1 MPTAAKF
8 GMPFIVCVRRHGK
21 ESILRQ
27 FEKRLTNDAASEQKT
42 ALGEI
47 FRIAALRLDQRVTA
61 PDRLK
66 VHGHLSTHVLDT
78 HGGHPAAGVAIELC
92 EVAASGATR
101 LIKRAVTNADGRTD
115 QPLLSG
121 APVPI
126 ATYELRFA
134 VSDYFARQGAP
145 LADPPFL
152 GIVPIRFAVA
162 EPEGRY
168 HVPLSVTPLTEG
180 AERNANSCPGRGAA
194 RSDALQNRD
203 RHERCVW
210 NDPGRDAALALRRVR
225 DTSPFHRPQKCT
237 TVAAAPAPVR
247 CLTREV
253 LPVATTRPLSEIL
266 PKEMTELKVRPIF
279 TLLLEVQPAINVGKT
294 PGVDRRVGVIT
305 GGRFE
310 GERLRGTLLP
320 GGSDWQAIR
329 PGDGAWLLNVRIV
342 LKTDDDAII
351 GMSYP
356 GLRHGPKEVLD
367 RIARGEVVKAT
378 DYYLRISAT
387 FETASEKYGWLN
399 NIISVG
405 VGHRLPEGP
414 IYQMFEVL

>member
-1 MPTAAKF
+1 VSP
-8 GMPFIVCVRRHGK
+8 GPSPFRGSV
-21 ESILRQ
+21 LRT
-27 FEKRLTNDAASEQKT
+27 EHL
-42 ALGEI
+42 
-47 FRIAALRLDQRVTA
+47 RVTE
-61 PDRLK
+61 
-66 VHGHLSTHVLDT
+66 T
-78 HGGHPAAGVAIELC
+78 
-92 EVAASGATR
+92 SGALFMR
-101 LIKRAVTNADGRTD
+101 R
-115 QPLLSG
+115 
-121 APVPI
+121 
-126 ATYELRFA
+126 
-134 VSDYFARQGAP
+134 
-145 LADPPFL
+145 
-152 GIVPIRFAVA
+152 
-162 EPEGRY
+162 
-168 HVPLSVTPLTEG
+168 
-180 AERNANSCPGRGAA
+180 RNAYCYGGAG
-194 RSDALQNRD
+194 D
-203 RHERCVW
+203 R
-210 NDPGRDAALALRRVR
+210 
-225 DTSPFHRPQKCT
+225 
-237 TVAAAPAPVR
+237 PVF
-247 CLTREV
+247 LSREV

-279 TLLLEVQPAINVGKT
+279 TLLLDVQPAINVGKT

>member
-1 MPTAAKF
+1 M
-8 GMPFIVCVRRHGK
+8 
-21 ESILRQ
+21 
-27 FEKRLTNDAASEQKT
+27 
-42 ALGEI
+42 
-47 FRIAALRLDQRVTA
+47 
-61 PDRLK
+61 
-66 VHGHLSTHVLDT
+66 
-78 HGGHPAAGVAIELC
+78 
-92 EVAASGATR
+92 
-101 LIKRAVTNADGRTD
+101 
-115 QPLLSG
+115 
-121 APVPI
+121 
-126 ATYELRFA
+126 
-134 VSDYFARQGAP
+134 
-145 LADPPFL
+145 
-152 GIVPIRFAVA
+152 
-162 EPEGRY
+162 
-168 HVPLSVTPLTEG
+168 
-180 AERNANSCPGRGAA
+180 
-194 RSDALQNRD
+194 
-203 RHERCVW
+203 
-210 NDPGRDAALALRRVR
+210 
-225 DTSPFHRPQKCT
+225 
-237 TVAAAPAPVR
+237 
-247 CLTREV
+247 
-253 LPVATTRPLSEIL
+253 ATTRPLSEIL
-266 PKEMTELKVRPIF
+266 PKEMTELKVRPLF

-310 GERLRGTLLP
+310 GERLRGMLLP